1 MVLPNKISFPFV
13 DEVPLKVTSF
23 KLKLNALQII
33 LFHHRIINVY
43 VILILQVFKCPEPE
57 GELRITIV
65 EAKNLMQ
72 CDIGLFGRGQSDP
85 YVILAIGAKKF
96 RSQTVKKTVNPV
108 FGESWE
114 SVVEIVKSQ
123 SLDIEVWDQDQGKD
137 DDFMGRARIP
147 IQVGFS
153 PC

>member
-1 MVLPNKISFPFV
+1 M
-13 DEVPLKVTSF
+13 
-23 KLKLNALQII
+23 
-33 LFHHRIINVY
+33 Y

-57 GELRITIV
+57 GVLRITIV

-85 YVILAIGAKKF
+85 YVVLAIGAKKF

-108 FGESWE
+108 FGDSWE

-123 SLDIEVWDQDQGKD
+123 ILDIEVWDQDQGKD

-147 IQVGFS
+147 IQVGFRPGLINYIYPVIRS
-153 PC
+153 WRSAESQRCGSHWRTLPLARSS

>member
-1 MVLPNKISFPFV
+1 M
-13 DEVPLKVTSF
+13 
-23 KLKLNALQII
+23 
-33 LFHHRIINVY
+33 
-43 VILILQVFKCPEPE
+43 
-57 GELRITIV
+57 LRITIV

-85 YVILAIGAKKF
+85 YVVLTIGAKKF

-147 IQVGFS
+147 VQVSFTFYSMSSSVCYSS
-153 PC
+153 PGLGRARGVRDVDHA